1 MRILVLMGG
10 TSSEREVSL
19 NSGRSVAQGLKSKGH
34 EVVEYDL
41 NPDQGR
47 DISDLL
53 EQVTDSID
61 VVFIALHGGCGEDG
75 TIQALLNLAGVPYT
89 GSGVRSSA
97 LCMDKIAT
105 KIFFEYHR
113 ISTPPWFSVSAHD
126 WDMDGT
132 LGVIQRIGGFPVV
145 VKPADQGSTI
155 GVSIIKGADDLE
167 NAIDLA
173 RNYSARVVVERYIE
187 GRELS
192 VPILGKQALPI
203 IEIRPKQGF
212 YDYTRKYTRGMTT
225 YHCPA
230 PIDEKVAMRIQS
242 DALKAY
248 TILGCSDFGRVD
260 LRLSNDGE
268 PYFLEVNTIPGM
280 TETSLVPM
288 SAEAVGI
295 SFAELVDQIVASAI
309 GRTTAIEP
317 KHGG

>member
-19 NSGRSVAQGLKSKGH
+19 NTGRSVAQGLKSKGH
-34 EVVEYDL
+34 DVVEYDL
-41 NPDQGR
+41 NPEKGR
-47 DISDLL
+47 DISALF
-53 EQVTDSID
+53 EQLKDSID
-61 VVFIALHGGCGEDG
+61 VVFIALHGGFGEDG
-75 TIQALLNLAGVPYT
+75 TIQALLDLAGIPYT

-113 ISTPPWFSVSAHD
+113 INTPPWFSLEPRD
-126 WDMDGT
+126 RNMDST
-132 LGVIQRIGGFPVV
+132 LDVIQRIGGFPVV

-155 GVSIIKGADDLE
+155 GVSIVTEAGDIERCIG
-167 NAIDLA
+167 LA
-173 RNYSARVVVERYIE
+173 REYSSRILVERYIE

-192 VPILGKQALPI
+192 VPILGRQTLPI

-248 TILGCSDFGRVD
+248 TILGCADFGRVD
-260 LRLSNDGE
+260 LRLTNDGE

-288 SAEAVGI
+288 AAEAVGI
-295 SFAELVDQIVASAI
+295 SFAELVDRIVASAME
-309 GRTTAIEP
+309 RATAVKP
-317 KHGG
+317 KYGG